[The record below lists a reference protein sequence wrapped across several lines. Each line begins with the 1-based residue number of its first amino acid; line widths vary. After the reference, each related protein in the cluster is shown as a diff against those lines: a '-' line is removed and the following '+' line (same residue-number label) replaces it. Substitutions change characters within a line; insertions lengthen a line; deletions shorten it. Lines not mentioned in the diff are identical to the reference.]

1 MPRILEFKAID
12 GEVWCRIGVPDI
24 DFPSG
29 VALWTPEEQKR
40 ERELAVYDYIAEQEL
55 KER

>member
-1 MPRILEFKAID
+1 MPRILELKDID
-12 GEVWCRIGVPDI
+12 GELWVRLGEPG

-40 ERELAVYDYIAEQEL
+40 EKELAVYAYIAEQEL
-55 KER
+55 ND